1 MKKTTIKL
9 TQEQRAGFEKFM
21 ALCDRYKNSWFWGD
35 NGNASRRNYIEKRDC
50 MDFETVVNGITYFVS
65 FSVSLSRTNVYVQ
78 KYVTKD
84 GKQTTARVIRTLL
97 ENDISEVA

>member
-9 TQEQRAGFEKFM
+9 TKEQRAGFEHFM
-21 ALCDRYKNSWFWGD
+21 ALCDKYKNSWFWGD
-35 NGNASRRNYIEKRDC
+35 NGNASRRNFIEKRDC
-50 MDFETVVNGITYFVS
+50 MTFETVVNGTTYYVS

-97 ENDISEVA
+97 EKDTSNVA

>member
-9 TQEQRAGFEKFM
+9 TTEQRAEFERFM
-21 ALCDRYKNSWFWGD
+21 DLCDRYKNSWFWGD
-35 NGNASRRNYIEKRDC
+35 NGNASRRSYIEKRDC
-50 MDFETVVNGITYFVS
+50 MDFETVVNGTTYYVS
-65 FSVSLSRTNVYVQ
+65 FSVSLSRQNVYVK

-97 ENDISEVA
+97 EKDINNAA